1 MKKIKLI
8 KIIFTLLII
17 FGVTGC
23 IVTNI
28 HPTPYLEEEDS
39 GIMFGAIDPTNIPAG
54 GTWASVRAVI
64 DANFDNV
71 NGSLDSIEVTL
82 SEYGDSITNYS
93 ADIQLRLLKSDTTSM
108 LANYTRNGELNSA
121 LAAKVNVSDT
131 ATMLGNYT
139 RNGELASAL
148 TAKVSVSDTASMLAH
163 YALTSELG
171 DAGTS
176 IGDVRDEIADSLNA
190 LRPLYV
196 AVADTAAML
205 DTYAKLTDLSEG
217 GIGIGAVQDEIAD
230 SLNVLRPLVVM
241 VADTASML
249 TNYALL
255 SEVGTGDVVIG
266 DVRDEIAD
274 SLNVLRPL
282 YVAVADTASMLTNYL
297 RASDFAILETRTDSI
312 IGVLADSI
320 NIDDAFH
327 FDHTTDTLATKAY
340 ARSVGGGG
348 GGVVGI
354 TLNSGTITLNG
365 SEGTADD
372 ITFYTNGDGSYSL
385 PSGGGTLT
393 LMSQVQGWINDSL
406 DVFRPLYVEVADT
419 ATMLTNYALRSEIEE
434 ASIDSLILNGGSLRL
449 TGDDRLTFETNGN
462 ASYSLPA
469 GGGNLTIMS
478 QVQGWIND
486 TADVIRSE
494 ARMIDDTSPYF
505 VFGAGIGEPA
515 DSIAFAKG
523 KRGFGAFKVTQDS
536 LHIVDLRNIV
546 ISENDSL
553 LFNVYYGNRM
563 TATPVDSLFTG
574 PQSCGDNQTTFTP
587 NNQSTIA
594 PGNDV
599 WIELRA
605 DQPEGY
611 RPKEW
616 NLQLNAQIRRL

>member
-196 AVADTAAML
+196 AVADTA
-205 DTYAKLTDLSEG
+205 
-217 GIGIGAVQDEIAD
+217 
-230 SLNVLRPLVVM
+230 
-241 VADTASML
+241 
-249 TNYALL
+249 
-255 SEVGTGDVVIG
+255 
-266 DVRDEIAD
+266 
-274 SLNVLRPL
+274 
-282 YVAVADTASMLTNYL
+282 SMLTNYL
-297 RASDFAILETRTDSI
+297 LASEFAVLETRVDSI
-312 IGVLADSI
+312 VDVLADTA
-320 NIDDAFH
+320 NLETVLQVDLD
-327 FDHTTDTLATKAY
+327 TDTLATKAY

-348 GGVVGI
+348 TAGI
-354 TLNSGTITLNG
+354 TLNSGTLTLDG
-365 SEGTADD
+365 SGGTADD
-372 ITFYTNGDGSYSL
+372 ITFYTNGNGSY
-385 PSGGGTLT
+385 
-393 LMSQVQGWINDSL
+393 D
-406 DVFRPLYVEVADT
+406 
-419 ATMLTNYALRSEIEE
+419 
-434 ASIDSLILNGGSLRL
+434 
-449 TGDDRLTFETNGN
+449 
-462 ASYSLPA
+462 LPA

-515 DSIAFAKG
+515 DSIFFAKG

-546 ISENDSL
+546 ISANDSL

-574 PQSCGDNQTTFTP
+574 PQSCGDNQTTFIP

>member
-163 YALTSELG
+163 YA
-171 DAGTS
+171 
-176 IGDVRDEIADSLNA
+176 
-190 LRPLYV
+190 
-196 AVADTAAML
+196 
-205 DTYAKLTDLSEG
+205 KLTDLSEG

-297 RASDFAILETRTDSI
+297 LASEFAVLETRTDSI
-312 IGVLADSI
+312 IGVLADSV
-320 NIDDAFH
+320 NIETLLQIDLSA
-327 FDHTTDTLATKAY
+327 DTLATKAY

-372 ITFYTNGDGSYSL
+372 IIFYTNGNGSY
-385 PSGGGTLT
+385 
-393 LMSQVQGWINDSL
+393 D
-406 DVFRPLYVEVADT
+406 
-419 ATMLTNYALRSEIEE
+419 
-434 ASIDSLILNGGSLRL
+434 
-449 TGDDRLTFETNGN
+449 
-462 ASYSLPA
+462 LPA
-469 GGGNLTIMS
+469 GGGNLTIQS

-515 DSIAFAKG
+515 DSISFAKG